1 MDARPYDAR
10 RSRAR
15 RPRRHVARV
24 AVRPTGHARPRH
36 GGCRVHLWLDAAPP
50 GRPVVLAARGGVLG
64 GNRRAR
70 RRPPLAARCGGGDPV
85 LGAHGAAPAAHCRR
99 GAAARRRQARRDV
112 VHGVSLRFTANRRPR
127 SSGDRF
133 RPARAPATARRVRRR
148 HRGDVELARAD
159 FVRRGARERAG
170 PRVRARGRSPRRAA
184 GVRVDAVVLGASWRA
199 GVVGTDRSS
208 RSAARRRADVDPA
221 RGRVPGGDRRGAVR
235 RVPHDGRARGGRRRQ
250 SPHGRL
256 RRRIGECQ
264 VTARTVVFVAVA
276 LGLATGACTYLSDEP
291 TPFRPP
297 GVTSDVNAEQRGLEL
312 YERDCAWCHGSAGE
326 GTSFGPDLNGPL
338 DGGAYTHFMLA
349 TGRMPLDDPGM
360 RAAPASPRYE
370 AADIDAIVRH
380 VETFGGTGPGVPTPS
395 PAPGD
400 LAEGAELYLDNCAA
414 CHSSTAVGG
423 ALTSGEVVPDLDG
436 VSSVV
441 VAEAMLVGP
450 GCPNTSRTCGPGE
463 GAMPRFDLDERSVN
477 SILRYIEYLQR
488 PIDEGGAPIGRVG
501 PVAEGAVALGVAVVA
516 LLLLARWIGT
526 RTGDR
531 G

>member
-1 MDARPYDAR
+1 M
-10 RSRAR
+10 
-15 RPRRHVARV
+15 
-24 AVRPTGHARPRH
+24 
-36 GGCRVHLWLDAAPP
+36 
-50 GRPVVLAARGGVLG
+50 
-64 GNRRAR
+64 
-70 RRPPLAARCGGGDPV
+70 
-85 LGAHGAAPAAHCRR
+85 
-99 GAAARRRQARRDV
+99 
-112 VHGVSLRFTANRRPR
+112 
-127 SSGDRF
+127 
-133 RPARAPATARRVRRR
+133 
-148 HRGDVELARAD
+148 
-159 FVRRGARERAG
+159 
-170 PRVRARGRSPRRAA
+170 
-184 GVRVDAVVLGASWRA
+184 
-199 GVVGTDRSS
+199 
-208 RSAARRRADVDPA
+208 
-221 RGRVPGGDRRGAVR
+221 
-235 RVPHDGRARGGRRRQ
+235 
-250 SPHGRL
+250 
-256 RRRIGECQ
+256 
-264 VTARTVVFVAVA
+264 TARTAVFVAVA
-276 LGLATGACTYLSDEP
+276 LGIAAGACTYLSDEP

-349 TGRMPLDDPGM
+349 TGRMPLDDPEM

-395 PAPGD
+395 PAAGD

-463 GAMPRFDLDERSVN
+463 GAMPRFQLDERSVN

-488 PIDEGGAPIGRVG
+488 PDDEGGTPIGRVG
-501 PVAEGAVALGVAVVA
+501 PVAEGAVALGIGVVA